1 MKCSLGLLW
10 NKLRRWVEQ
19 VLEGLGL
26 IGNLIIL
33 IVALAA
39 LNKASDLTITHS
51 IHVASATGLGKTTVG
66 FILVAFSTSLP
77 ELFVAVFS
85 VLNPENVGVSI
96 GNVLGS
102 NIVNI
107 CLILGVCF
115 LLISLKYP
123 EKSRVLP
130 KMAKEEIGSLYFGLF
145 IASIVPL
152 ALIYI
157 GYASQ
162 FIGVILLLIFAY
174 YMFQLTKV
182 RTPTEQSPSGT
193 EKNKLRKYISLTI
206 LGAVIVVICA
216 YFIVESASYLAAS
229 VGIPPVVIG
238 ATVVAFGTSLPELS
252 TSFGAV
258 KKGHLELALGN
269 IIGSCFMN
277 ITLILG
283 ITLVASSLAINMSAF
298 SNVAL
303 FSLITNL
310 LLWYFLSNERV
321 GRREG
326 TVLLFL
332 YVLFL
337 AISLG
342 WIQIAQTTA

>member
-1 MKCSLGLLW
+1 
-10 NKLRRWVEQ
+10 

-26 IGNLIIL
+26 PVNIIIL
-33 IVALAA
+33 IVALAV
-39 LNKASDLTITHS
+39 LDKASDLTITHS
-51 IHVASATGLGKTTVG
+51 INVASATGLGKTTVG

-77 ELFVAVFS
+77 ELFVAIFS

-130 KMAKEEIGSLYFGLF
+130 KMAKEDLGSLYFGLF
-145 IASIVPL
+145 MASIVPL

-157 GYASQ
+157 GYASR
-162 FIGVILLLIFAY
+162 FIGIILLVIFIY
-174 YMFQLTKV
+174 YMFQLSKT
-182 RTPTEQSPSGT
+182 RTPTEHAPSGT
-193 EKNKLRKYISLTI
+193 EKNKFGKYVGLTI
-206 LGAVIVVICA
+206 FGAVGVVICA
-216 YFIVESASYLAAS
+216 YFIVESASYLAS
-229 VGIPPVVIG
+229 GVGIPPVVVG
-238 ATVVAFGTSLPELS
+238 ATVVAFGTSVPELS
-252 TSFGAV
+252 TSVDAV

-269 IIGSCFMN
+269 IVGSCFMN

-283 ITLVASSLAINMSAF
+283 ITLIASPLTINMSAF

-310 LLWYFLSNERV
+310 LLWYFLSNERI

-326 TVLLFL
+326 AILLFL
-332 YVLFL
+332 YALFL
-337 AISLG
+337 ATSLG
-342 WIQIAQTTA
+342 WIQIAQTT